1 MVNLSVTRDSF
12 KKKLLF
18 RLLALLQFHTLWRFL
33 NRDKILIVTYHGFSK
48 QHSLKGIEDY
58 QGKHLDQKIF
68 RQQLQHLRS
77 HFNVI
82 PLDQVVAH
90 YQQGTPLP
98 TNPAVITIDDGYK
111 STYTL
116 AYPVLKELNLPAT
129 VFVTT
134 DFVGKKE
141 PLWVDRVE
149 YALNTTGNTGVVL
162 RVDGVTMDLDL
173 SSIEG
178 RLTSARRVNRTLKS
192 IPQESLRVAVEQLE
206 REAGTNLASLNGRL
220 PEIYEPLTWAEVRE
234 MVRSGMVSI
243 GGHGKTH
250 IILGRCAPE
259 TSSGELAVSKRVIEQ
274 EIGINCD
281 LFCYPNGAEGD
292 FNTGTYQQLVEHGY
306 VCGLTTIPGL
316 NQRDADLMELKRLS
330 PPEDMSEFMVAM
342 SGFKTFLSGVK
353 RRRRSKATLSSPAPT
368 GAGGK

>member
-1 MVNLSVTRDSF
+1 M
-12 KKKLLF
+12 KKLLF
-18 RLLALLQFHTLWRFL
+18 RLLPLLQVHNLWRFL
-33 NRDKILIVTYHGFSK
+33 NRDKILIVIYHGFSN
-48 QHSLKGIEDY
+48 QHTLKGLEDG
-58 QGKHLDQKIF
+58 QGMHLDQNIF

-90 YQQGTPLP
+90 YQEGTPLP
-98 TNPAVITIDDGYK
+98 PSPAVITIDDGYK

-116 AYPVLKELNLPAT
+116 AYPVLKEFNLPAA

-149 YALNTTGNTGVVL
+149 YALNTTGNTGMML
-162 RVDGVTMDLDL
+162 RVHCATMNLDL

-178 RLTSARRVNRTLKS
+178 RLTSARRVTRTLKS
-192 IPQESLRVAVEQLE
+192 IPQESVREAVEQLE
-206 REAGTNLASLNGRL
+206 REAGTDLASLNGSL
-220 PEIYEPLTWAEVRE
+220 PEIYAPLTWAEVRE
-234 MVRSGMVSI
+234 MARSGMVSI
-243 GGHGKTH
+243 GSHGKTH

-274 EIGINCD
+274 EIGIDCD

-292 FNTGTYQQLVEHGY
+292 FNTGTYQQLVDLGY

-316 NQRDADLMELKRLS
+316 NHRDADLMELKRLS
-330 PPEDMSEFMVAM
+330 APEDMGEFMVAM
-342 SGFKTFLSGVK
+342 SGFKTFLAGVK
-353 RRRRSKATLSSPAPT
+353 RRRRSRSTLSSTTPT
-368 GAGGK
+368 GPGGK